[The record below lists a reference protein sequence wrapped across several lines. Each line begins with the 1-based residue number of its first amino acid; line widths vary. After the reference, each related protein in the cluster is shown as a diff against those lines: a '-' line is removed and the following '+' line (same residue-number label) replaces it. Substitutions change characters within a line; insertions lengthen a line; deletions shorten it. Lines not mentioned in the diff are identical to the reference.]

1 MTSWRWNWRWWPPLL
16 FTFGG
21 MVKQNGASLSL
32 IFSSFFF
39 LVHESKHLKH
49 RHAVWHWRSLCVPRR
64 VASFYQKR
72 SLVFHV
78 EMLFFPFIPLSW
90 EDLPELIHPSQCM
103 NFQSGIS
110 RIFQCGSSFVNLAS
124 VAYVAGKGNVNR
136 IWSLGQCGLPHLFQ
150 RKTSKKKKKKKN
162 KAA

>member
-1 MTSWRWNWRWWPPLL
+1 MWISAPCDLLAVKRKMMTSPSVRFWRDDEAEWSVFL
-16 FTFGG
+16 
-21 MVKQNGASLSL
+21 
-32 IFSSFFF
+32 FF
-39 LVHESKHLKH
+39 LVHERKHLKH

-90 EDLPELIHPSQCM
+90 ENLPELIHPSQRM

-150 RKTSKKKKKKKN
+150 RKTSKKKKN
-162 KAA
+162 KAT